1 MRNDKG
7 QFTESGNLS
16 GRPKG
21 IKDRRTVLRQQL
33 DEHGDALLKVAVDM
47 ALQGDPQ
54 SLRLCLERIMPPIK
68 STADPISFDLEGES
82 LTEQAQS
89 VLQAVSKGEVDPE
102 NGRKLLS
109 AIADVGR
116 IQEVDELAARLEQ
129 LEKHLL
135 QASRKP

>member
-7 QFTESGNLS
+7 QFIGSGNPA
-16 GRPKG
+16 GRPPG
-21 IKDRRTVLRQQL
+21 IKDRRTVLRDQL
-33 DEHGDALLKVAVDM
+33 DKHGDALLKVAVNM

-54 SLRLCLERIMPPIK
+54 ALRLCLERVMPPIK
-68 STADPISFDLEGES
+68 STADPITFDLSGES

-89 VLQAVSKGEVDPE
+89 VLSAVAKGEIDPD

-116 IQEVDELAARLEQ
+116 ITEIDQLQQRLEQ

-135 QASRKP
+135 QASKKP

>member
-7 QFTESGNLS
+7 QFIGSGNPA

-21 IKDRRTVLRQQL
+21 IRDRRTVLRDQL
-33 DEHGDALLKVAVDM
+33 DKHGDALLKVAVDM

-54 SLRLCLERIMPPIK
+54 ALRLCLERVMPPIK
-68 STADPISFDLEGES
+68 STADPITFDLSGES

-89 VLQAVSKGEVDPE
+89 VLSAVAKGEIDPD

-116 IQEVDELAARLEQ
+116 ITEIDQLQQRLEQ

-135 QASRKP
+135 QASKKP